1 MNSKDLL
8 KITGLPVL
16 FASLCCLSP
25 LVLVFLGLSSVS
37 FASSLADTF
46 YGQYKW
52 AFRSIGIFLLVIT
65 TLLYFRHRRGICSLD
80 AIRKKRREIIN
91 SVLIIL
97 ITSLTGYLFF
107 LYIVVHYLGVFAG
120 VW

>member
-1 MNSKDLL
+1 MNWKDLL
-8 KITGLPVL
+8 KITGVPVL

-91 SVLIIL
+91 SVLLIL
-97 ITSLTGYLFF
+97 ITSLTGLS
-107 LYIVVHYLGVFAG
+107 LIHISETTRQAEI
-120 VW
+120 